1 VSVYILSTFAAIT
14 GGSSTTSSNNDDN
27 EKHELAK
34 NVASLRQ
41 LHQRVLDLL
50 HSAHLAPDRQSSDS
64 LDRAESI
71 YHDAESTGSTYELD
85 EDDLGASDA
94 SSSLMSDSSSAS
106 SDTSD
111 DDNSFYESGEEGT
124 DDDAAS
130 SASDRTQHA
139 SSTGKQVKRRSR
151 LPHPIAGN
159 EVSLFSLLKK
169 NMGKDLSKVAFP
181 VSMNEPLSA
190 LQSMAESLQ
199 YTELLDQAARM
210 SDSSERLLYIT
221 VFAITT
227 YSKYKYRSSRKPFN
241 PMLGET
247 YELVRP
253 DKGRH
258 PSRSIVSGL
267 LSLLTKFL
275 LVRPQI
281 CIREGFAPP
290 ELVGCLC

>member
-1 VSVYILSTFAAIT
+1 MAV
-14 GGSSTTSSNNDDN
+14 
-27 EKHELAK
+27 
-34 NVASLRQ
+34 LRQ
-41 LHQRVLDLL
+41 LHQRALDLL
-50 HSAHLAPDRQSSDS
+50 QSVNLAPDRSSVDS

-71 YHDAESTGSTYELD
+71 YHDAESAGSTYELD
-85 EDDLGASDA
+85 EDEAAASDA
-94 SSSLMSDSSSAS
+94 SSSLLTSDSSSFDSAS
-106 SDTSD
+106 SSTSD
-111 DDNSFYESGEEGT
+111 DDSSFYESGEEGT

-130 SASDRTQHA
+130 SASDATQHV
-139 SSTGKQVKRRSR
+139 SSSGKQVKRRTR

-181 VSMNEPLSA
+181 VSLNEPLSG

-199 YTELLDQAARM
+199 YTELLDQAAKM
-210 SDSSERLLYIT
+210 SDSSERLLYVT

-253 DKGRH
+253 DKGQVVD
-258 PSRSIVSGL
+258 SISVGL
-267 LSLLTKFL
+267 PANASS
-275 LVRPQI
+275 Q
-281 CIREGFAPP
+281 
-290 ELVGCLC
+290 

>member
-1 VSVYILSTFAAIT
+1 MIFSTFAAIT
-14 GGSSTTSSNNDDN
+14 GGSSSSSSANDDN
-27 EKHELAK
+27 DKRELAK

-41 LHQRVLDLL
+41 IHQRILDLIQN
-50 HSAHLAPDRQSSDS
+50 AHLAPDRQSSDS

-71 YHDAESTGSTYELD
+71 YHDAESAGSTYELD
-85 EDDLGASDA
+85 EDDLGTSDA
-94 SSSLMSDSSSAS
+94 SSSLLSDSSSSTS
-106 SDTSD
+106 SETSD
-111 DDNSFYESGEEGT
+111 DDDSFYESGEEGT

-139 SSTGKQVKRRSR
+139 SSTGNESKQVKRRTR

-253 DKGRH
+253 DKGRYFLQLV
-258 PSRSIVSGL
+258 PERSTL
-267 LSLLTKFL
+267 LANGWSTCRQ
-275 LVRPQI
+275 V
-281 CIREGFAPP
+281 
-290 ELVGCLC
+290 